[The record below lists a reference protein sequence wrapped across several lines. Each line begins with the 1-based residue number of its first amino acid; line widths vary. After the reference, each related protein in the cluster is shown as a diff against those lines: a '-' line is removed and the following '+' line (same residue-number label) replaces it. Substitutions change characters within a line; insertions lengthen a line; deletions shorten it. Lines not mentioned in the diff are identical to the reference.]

1 MIRFCFART
10 LPVNIMKGVCVG
22 CYLFLGTI
30 CVHIHLFPQKSLAFL
45 HNVMYHIHVEVGNSF
60 CCQDWE
66 TFPVDRNNYFSNE
79 LNGRE
84 TQVSFSFLLSKVLIF
99 FNVSLYYVYVDVAFA
114 TYTVRLMSV
123 DRNTC
128 FEDFKREGR
137 FISLFFLRKRI
148 KKAMHHNI

>member
-1 MIRFCFART
+1 M
-10 LPVNIMKGVCVG
+10 
-22 CYLFLGTI
+22 
-30 CVHIHLFPQKSLAFL
+30 
-45 HNVMYHIHVEVGNSF
+45 
-60 CCQDWE
+60 
-66 TFPVDRNNYFSNE
+66 
-79 LNGRE
+79 
-84 TQVSFSFLLSKVLIF
+84 LIF

-148 KKAMHHNI
+148 KKLCITILSIASRR

>member
-1 MIRFCFART
+1 MC
-10 LPVNIMKGVCVG
+10 GVPSVSG
-22 CYLFLGTI
+22 PL
-30 CVHIHLFPQKSLAFL
+30 CVHIHLFLQKSLAFL

-66 TFPVDRNNYFSNE
+66 TFPVDRNTYFSNE
-79 LNGRE
+79 LNERE

-148 KKAMHHNI
+148 KKAMHNNI